1 MVNSKKG
8 KRMDSDESDE
18 DYGENDAF
26 VSADR
31 VLPIILNLFL

>member
-1 MVNSKKG
+1 MHSLQGLASSKKG
-8 KRMDSDESDE
+8 KRFDSDDESDD

-31 VLPIILNLFL
+31 VS